1 MSDSDFKITHEEQA
15 NNNSLQIYISG
26 ELTIENS
33 LSIHNYLLNNALE
46 YNSVDVGISA
56 STSID
61 LSIIQLIIG
70 FIATRNKTGKVTTVE
85 YNIDES
91 DNDIINKTGAIELIS
106 LLQKNQKV

>member
-56 STSID
+56 
-61 LSIIQLIIG
+61 
-70 FIATRNKTGKVTTVE
+70 
-85 YNIDES
+85 
-91 DNDIINKTGAIELIS
+91 
-106 LLQKNQKV
+106 